1 MSKRYRKNEMNRAPA
16 GWSWTTGTNP
26 WGNPPKFT
34 RVQDAVDYMINRFD
48 TPAAQEGLASYV
60 AAGVPVSTLGRL
72 IARTGFSQNLYNPDV
87 AELMQTA
94 INTYITSVSLDKIGN
109 APIRLT
115 PERPNQ
121 QMAKQARTERQL
133 RLLMEEQQP
142 QMARLMYES
151 QDEMEQQQAEQMRQQ
166 QAVRTERQKPQGFAT
181 KREETA

>member
-1 MSKRYRKNEMNRAPA
+1 MSKRYRKNELNRAPA

-26 WGNPPKFT
+26 WGKPPKFS
-34 RVQDAVDYMINRFD
+34 RVQDAVDFMVDRFS

-60 AAGVPVSTLGRL
+60 AAGFPVSTLGKL

-87 AELMQTA
+87 AELMQPA
-94 INTYITSVSLDKIGN
+94 INTYISSVALDKLGN

-115 PERPNQ
+115 PERPNED
-121 QMAKQARTERQL
+121 MVRQARMEQ
-133 RLLMEEQQP
+133 RLMRLMEEQQP

-166 QAVRTERQKPQGFAT
+166 EAVRTEEQKPQGFAT
-181 KREETA
+181 RRKETV